1 MSRASTPETTGIGC
15 VRVVQNAPTHGVAL
29 SMAGVDNLS
38 DAPPLIGTRGSFADA
53 KGRAL
58 LILPFRSKLSPTT
71 YRRAPRRVQR
81 PVLLVVGCEYVS
93 RMKPSA
99 HARWYE
105 GRGRR
110 IAEVNQRLRFAMS
123 VAV

>member
-1 MSRASTPETTGIGC
+1 
-15 VRVVQNAPTHGVAL
+15 
-29 SMAGVDNLS
+29 
-38 DAPPLIGTRGSFADA
+38 
-53 KGRAL
+53 
-58 LILPFRSKLSPTT
+58 
-71 YRRAPRRVQR
+71 
-81 PVLLVVGCEYVS
+81 
-93 RMKPSA
+93 MKPSA